1 MNGPFRPVIIPD
13 PNIQSPGP
21 DTVGQFLEETGFAD
35 LYRLAGD
42 EGLPYFVRL
51 NGEGVAELYLVF
63 ENIEAFSEATS
74 DAVSIEFKTYQQKL
88 LAIIWTLTDPQ
99 NPLGFPL
106 SFDISKEEDR
116 FMALTLIEQAGTP
129 IHYLAYMDQ
138 RILHIFSETITFSQ
152 EEKTRATGYVRR
164 LYEQDST
171 DQAPAEEEVK
181 EGELLSIP
189 ASVLSDEILLQS
201 GTVYRFRHPRSM
213 GQEERE
219 EAEALLMNTLQ
230 QSLLVVRRHAR
241 SEVRESACTVW
252 AGQEPEH
259 VSLYI
264 TPELHS
270 LFEDIHTA
278 DGEANP
284 FTRFLRGIPSFEE
297 SKPDTPLKR
306 GAYPIL
312 RYDAGQLYHLELEE
326 TFQERLLRLAEE
338 AGWQDVSANPYR

>member
-1 MNGPFRPVIIPD
+1 MNGPFRPVIVPD
-13 PNIQSPGP
+13 PTIHSPGHE
-21 DTVGQFLEETGFAD
+21 TVGEFLEETRFAD

-63 ENIEAFSEATS
+63 ENVEDFSEATS

-88 LAIIWTLTDPQ
+88 LAIIWTLSDPQ

-116 FMALTLIEQAGTP
+116 FMALTMIEQPGTP

-152 EEKTRATGYVRR
+152 EEKTRAEGYVRR
-164 LYEQDST
+164 LFEQDTT
-171 DQAPAEEEVK
+171 DQATAEEEVK

-189 ASVLSDEILLQS
+189 ASALTDEILLQG
-201 GTVYRFRHPRSM
+201 GTVYRFRHPQNW

-241 SEVRESACTVW
+241 SEVRESSCTIW
-252 AGQEPEH
+252 AGQEQESI
-259 VSLYI
+259 SLYV
-264 TPELHS
+264 TPELDS
-270 LFEDIHTA
+270 LFQDIQAA

-284 FTRFLRGIPSFEE
+284 FARFFRVIPSFEE
-297 SKPDTPLKR
+297 SKPDSPLQR

-312 RYDAGQLYHLELEE
+312 RYDAGQLYHIELDEA
-326 TFQERLLRLAEE
+326 FQQRLLRLVEQ
-338 AGWQDVSANPYR
+338 AGLSDLSPNPYG